1 MSALLEMLEGYE
13 RGLDGRN
20 AAGITVGTLLL
31 PDAGEE
37 NEIAEQLLS
46 LAKKQEIPVRFV
58 GKGDIINAGDM
69 TVRILAPQRGSAY
82 ENGNASSV
90 VAEVSVGSFKALFT
104 GDVEGTGEKALLQ
117 EGSLGD
123 VDVLKAAHHGSK
135 NSTPELFLEM
145 TKPEIAVISCGE
157 NNSYGHPHAQ
167 LLKRLDESGSL
178 AARTDLLG
186 AITVKVTD
194 DGYTVTGH
202 LKP

>member
-1 MSALLEMLEGYE
+1 
-13 RGLDGRN
+13 
-20 AAGITVGTLLL
+20 
-31 PDAGEE
+31 
-37 NEIAEQLLS
+37 
-46 LAKKQEIPVRFV
+46 
-58 GKGDIINAGDM
+58 
-69 TVRILAPQRGSAY
+69 
-82 ENGNASSV
+82 
-90 VAEVSVGSFKALFT
+90 
-104 GDVEGTGEKALLQ
+104 
-117 EGSLGD
+117 
-123 VDVLKAAHHGSK
+123 
-135 NSTPELFLEM
+135 M